1 MEAVFIFDTG
11 LACDNIGQGE
21 FYDDANHD
29 CATSYNLYSVP
40 GFPTQAWKVHKP
52 TLKQRLFMHIS
63 MDGLIFR
70 YRGNHGIA
78 TTMFFQVCFSLRAA

>member
-21 FYDDANHD
+21 FYESRLRYFLQSILSSGISN
-29 CATSYNLYSVP
+29 TGLESS
-40 GFPTQAWKVHKP
+40 QAHIE
-52 TLKQRLFMHIS
+52 TTIFLHIS